1 MISARNARHRAVAA
15 FRLILAAELLWR
27 DGLQD
32 FEQRLARRV
41 ILERVAI
48 VARASQDR
56 RRCWFIIPCL
66 HRCTGPKLS
75 AVELIMLDAFGRR
88 SPGLGRRIDW
98 RRLRGG
104 GVVDRGLGV
113 FPRRPRCEQT

>member
-15 FRLILAAELLWR
+15 FRLVLAAELLWR

-75 AVELIMLDAFGRR
+75 AVGIILLYAF
-88 SPGLGRRIDW
+88 W
-98 RRLRGG
+98 R
-104 GVVDRGLGV
+104 
-113 FPRRPRCEQT
+113 RRPRPRRRSDRRRPRR